1 MEENMNIIIFGILS
15 TLMVVAAIAA
25 VVSSK
30 IMRAATYLL
39 FVLLGTAGIYFGLLY
54 TFLGAAQITVYAG
67 GIVVLFVFAILLI
80 GKGSVDITHTSK
92 LRYLA
97 GLAASAAGLSITIFL
112 IRSGSLIT
120 DKFSSAGVSMEKL
133 GTTIMGTDKYNF
145 ILTFEV
151 LSILLLACM
160 VGAILIARK
169 K

>member
-1 MEENMNIIIFGILS
+1 MGENINIIIFGVLS
-15 TLMVVAAIAA
+15 LLMIVAAISA
-25 VVSSK
+25 VTSSK

-39 FVLLGTAGIYFGLLY
+39 FVLFGTAGIYFSLFY

-80 GKGSVDITHTSK
+80 GKGSIDITHTSK
-92 LRYLA
+92 IRYIG
-97 GLAASAAGLSITIFL
+97 GLATSTIGLSITIYL
-112 IRSGSLIT
+112 IRNTSFVT
-120 DKFSSAGVSMEKL
+120 DKLSSTGVSMQKL
-133 GTTIMGTDKYNF
+133 GNTIMGTDKYNF
-145 ILTFEV
+145 VLTFEV